1 MATTEKH
8 EKNVSLAKINL
19 SEAEDLIATN
29 NPDDMA
35 MAYEKLGEI
44 IKRLELS
51 KDKTMQ
57 YLMEKDEDLENLKAW
72 AEKQKDCIRSFR
84 KSRDNST

>member
-1 MATTEKH
+1 MR
-8 EKNVSLAKINL
+8 KNVSLAKINL

-44 IKRLELS
+44 IKRFELS

-57 YLMEKDEDLENLKAW
+57 YLMEKDEDLENLSEDKG
-72 AEKQKDCIRSFR
+72 ITYIFVH
-84 KSRDNST
+84 KSLHPHWMR